1 VVRESQIAPGLLIA
15 LEGVDGCGKS
25 TQAELLAAALAKE
38 GHQVVLT
45 REPTHGSAGQ
55 RLQRYL
61 LGPSRHLTAAEELEL
76 FMEDRREHVAQIIR
90 PSLARGKI
98 VITDRYYYSSVAYQG
113 ALGLDPQDI
122 LAANEAFAPAP
133 DLVFILEIPAPKALA
148 RLSRK
153 RQGTRQVSESL
164 SYLKQVATIY
174 ASLKGPRFRRVKA
187 SRPPLQVRAAIL
199 KEIHKVLKELE

>member
-1 VVRESQIAPGLLIA
+1 MVRESQNPPGLLIA

-25 TQAELLAAALAKE
+25 TQAELLAASLTKA
-38 GHQVVLT
+38 GHRVVLT
-45 REPTHGSAGQ
+45 REPTQGQAGQ
-55 RLQRYL
+55 KLQRYL
-61 LGPSRHLTAAEELEL
+61 LGPSRHLTPAEELEL
-76 FMEDRREHVAQIIR
+76 FMEDRREHVAQVIR

-113 ALGLDPQDI
+113 ALGLDPNDI

-133 DLVFILEIPAPKALA
+133 DLVFILEIPAKTALA
-148 RLSRK
+148 RLARK
-153 RQGTRQVSESL
+153 RKGTRQVSESL

-187 SRPPLQVRAAIL
+187 SRPPLEVRAVIL
-199 KEIHKVLKELE
+199 EEIHNVLKELE